1 VRDRSGQIETVHH
14 ETLNVL
20 LLKQLQ
26 EQQVQLR
33 RLQAQVRES
42 MKSRR

>member
-1 VRDRSGQIETVHH
+1 MARARWTVHY

-26 EQQVQLR
+26 EQQEQLR